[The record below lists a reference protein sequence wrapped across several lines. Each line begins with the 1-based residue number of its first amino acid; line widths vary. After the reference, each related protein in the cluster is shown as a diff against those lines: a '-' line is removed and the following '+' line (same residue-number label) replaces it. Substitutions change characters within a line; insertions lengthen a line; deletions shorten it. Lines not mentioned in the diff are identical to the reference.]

1 MTKLTV
7 ADVDKTLHAR
17 PQVDQPTPDRRRP
30 APPLRYDR
38 ETQALL
44 DHLERSPAPHVPRWR
59 PSVIP
64 LDNSLLACLARWL
77 RNLSLKGPRT

>member
-1 MTKLTV
+1 MKLTA
-7 ADVDKTLHAR
+7 ADVDKTLSK
-17 PQVDQPTPDRRRP
+17 RRVV
-30 APPLRYDR
+30 PLRYDR

-44 DHLERSPAPHVPRWR
+44 DHLEQPQRSPAPQVPRPR